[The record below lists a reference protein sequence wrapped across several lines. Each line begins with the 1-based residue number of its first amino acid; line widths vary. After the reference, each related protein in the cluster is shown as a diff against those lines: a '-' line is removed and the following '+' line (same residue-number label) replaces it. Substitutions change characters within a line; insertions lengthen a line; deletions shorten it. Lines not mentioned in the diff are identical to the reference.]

1 MKEIRLNKYV
11 NWIKQLSEIGN
22 RPSDTEE
29 QKLHHRF
36 LIYVALLMNGGGLVW
51 GSVCVY
57 NGLLFPAIIPFGYI
71 FFTFVNLW
79 YFSFSKRFKVVRFFQ
94 ILISLVLPFFFQW
107 SLGGFRPSGTVFLWS
122 MTAMLGAL
130 TFQKARVTLYWF
142 LTYLLL
148 TVLSGL
154 IDSEISKY
162 APNLSSATI
171 TSLFVVNIMGVSII
185 VFGLMQYFV
194 RSRELAYAELELKT
208 KELIESQT
216 QLIQS
221 EKMASVGLLTAGIT
235 HEINNPI
242 GVINSTLDVFNR
254 CITNIREVL
263 ETSQSLDEIRN
274 STKLQRSFKVIQ
286 DSSVANLAS
295 SKRISKIVDS
305 LKSFTRLDEA
315 ELQKIDLHESIES
328 TLILLGH
335 DLPKGVSVVKDYG
348 TLPSLTCYA
357 SELNQVFL
365 NLLKN
370 AAQAIDG
377 KGTITIRTLAEDGNI
392 HVKIADSGVGISPE
406 QMQSLFEPRFT
417 KKESRVK
424 AGLGLYICY
433 NIIQKHHGVIKV
445 ESEKGKGSTFWIIL
459 PKDLQKQSQVPQS

>member
-1 MKEIRLNKYV
+1 LQKTRLKKYV
-11 NWIKQLSEIGN
+11 YWIRQLSEIGN
-22 RPSDTEE
+22 QPSDTEE

-51 GSVCVY
+51 GSVCLY
-57 NGLLFPAIIPFGYI
+57 NGLLLPAIIPFGYI
-71 FFTFVNLW
+71 FFTVANLC
-79 YFSFSKRFKVVRFFQ
+79 YFSFSKRFKVVRFSQ
-94 ILISLVLPFFFQW
+94 ILLSLVLPFFFQW
-107 SLGGFRPSGTVFLWS
+107 SLGGFKPSGTVFLWS

-130 TFQKARVTLYWF
+130 TFQEVRITLYWF

-148 TVLSGL
+148 TVLSGI
-154 IDSEISKY
+154 IDSEVSKY
-162 APNLSSATI
+162 APPLSSATI

-194 RSRELAYAELELKT
+194 RSRELAYAELELRN

-235 HEINNPI
+235 HEINTPV
-242 GVINSTLDVFNR
+242 GVINSTTDVFNL
-254 CITNIREVL
+254 CIANIREVL
-263 ETSQSLDEIRN
+263 ETSQSLGEIRN
-274 STKLQRSFKVIQ
+274 STKLQRSLKALQ
-286 DSSVANLAS
+286 DSSIANSAS
-295 SKRISKIVDS
+295 SKRISKIVNS

-315 ELQKIDLHESIES
+315 SLQEIDLHESIES

-335 DLPKGVSVVKDYG
+335 DFPKGIGVVKDYG
-348 TLPSLTCYA
+348 TLPLLTCYP

-365 NLLKN
+365 YLLKN
-370 AAQAIDG
+370 AAQAIEG
-377 KGTITIRTLAEDGNI
+377 KGTITIRTLVEDENI
-392 HVKIADSGVGISPE
+392 HVQIADTGVGISQE
-406 QMQSLFEPRFT
+406 QMQSLFEPRFS
-417 KKESRVK
+417 KKGSRVK

-445 ESEKGKGSTFWIIL
+445 ESEIGKGSTFTIIL
-459 PKDLQKQSQVPQS
+459 HTDFEKTIESS

>member
-1 MKEIRLNKYV
+1 LQENRLNKFF
-11 NWIKQLSEIGN
+11 NWIKQLAEIGDK
-22 RPSDTEE
+22 PSDTED
-29 QKLHHRF
+29 QRLHHRF

-51 GSVCVY
+51 GSICLY
-57 NGLLFPAIIPFGYI
+57 NGLLIPAIIPFGYI
-71 FFTFVNLW
+71 FFTIANLW
-79 YFSFSKRFKVVRFFQ
+79 YFYFSKRFKVVRFFQ
-94 ILISLVLPFFFQW
+94 ILLSLVLPFFFQW
-107 SLGGFRPSGTVFLWS
+107 SLGGFTPSGTVFLWS

-130 TFQKARVTLYWF
+130 TFQEVRITMYWF

-154 IDSEISKY
+154 IDGEVSKY
-162 APNLSSATI
+162 APSLSSATI
-171 TSLFVVNIMGVSII
+171 TFLFVVNIMGVSII

-194 RSRELAYAELELKT
+194 RSRELTHAELELKN

-216 QLIQS
+216 QLIKS

-242 GVINSTLDVFNR
+242 GVINSTIDVFNR

-263 ETSQSLDEIRN
+263 ETGQSLDEIRS
-274 STKLQRSFKVIQ
+274 STKLQRSLKALQ
-286 DSSVANLAS
+286 DNSIANSDS
-295 SKRISKIVDS
+295 SKRISKIVNS

-335 DLPKGVSVVKDYG
+335 DLPKGIRVVKEYG
-348 TLPSLTCYA
+348 TLPALTCYPG
-357 SELNQVFL
+357 ELNQVFL

-370 AAQAIDG
+370 AAEAIDG
-377 KGTITIRTLAEDGNI
+377 EGTITIRTLLKANNI
-392 HVKIADSGVGISPE
+392 QVQIADTGVGMSQE
-406 QMQSLFEPRFT
+406 QMHSLFEPSFT
-417 KKESRVK
+417 KSESRVK

-433 NIIQKHHGVIKV
+433 NIIQKHQGEIKG
-445 ESEKGKGSTFWIIL
+445 ESKEGKGSTFEIML
-459 PKDLQKQSQVPQS
+459 PTNLEKQLQVSQS